1 MGWGLLF
8 NRYTAALHVVAGI
21 GFAVYRGV
29 ESIAES
35 AKDAQAARDEASS
48 LRAELGERDALLAS
62 QEALMRSLEADARA
76 AEEAAARKTEELS
89 RSNAVLAGRI
99 EGYRREIAELSKPD
113 QDCALRR
120 VPDAVD
126 RLLDGVWRGP
136 SGEADTPA
144 GPDRQ

>member
-8 NRYTAALHVVAGI
+8 NRYTAALLMVAGI
-21 GFAVYRGV
+21 GFAIWRGID
-29 ESIAES
+29 EI
-35 AKDAQAARDEASS
+35 KDAGEAAQKARDEASS

-99 EGYRREIAELSKPD
+99 EGYRNEIAELSKPD
-113 QDCALRR
+113 QECALRR
-120 VPDAVD
+120 VPAAVD